1 MIKRM
6 QNALPLLLGYGFS
19 LLGDMVYIYGMNWFL
34 VEQTHQTELLGLI
47 NGISGIVLIV
57 ANVFAGPI
65 VDSFNRK
72 HMMIFADLLSGVTCF
87 MCAFLL
93 RDVVAGKLLLILTS
107 SVLNVSLAFNSPSA
121 KAVVPN
127 VIHESQIEPFNSV
140 QNTLSSTIKVVG
152 PLVGAL
158 LLKLHSNINGFILI
172 NGVSFVLSAL
182 LITTI
187 RYTERDSHKEKL
199 QILPKLKSGMAYV
212 RKKETILGLLVLIAT
227 INFFAEAYT
236 LSLPYLVKVSLD
248 LNGDWYSAV
257 ISIEAIGGIVGG
269 LLLALFNQKSGKNGY
284 YIDVLLLALSILIPG
299 IFRVYPA
306 LLFAA
311 FINGFF
317 GTRFNAK
324 VFTALQLITEND
336 YLGRV
341 FSILFIFSAL
351 LIPPADFLFGRVIPI
366 LGWNALILSAVGLA
380 LSSLLIWMRFI
391 RKLD

>member
-47 NGISGIVLIV
+47 NGISGMVLIA

-72 HMMIFADLLSGVTCF
+72 HMMIFADLLSGLTCF

-182 LITTI
+182 LISTI
-187 RYTERDSHKEKL
+187 RYTEKT
-199 QILPKLKSGMAYV
+199 II
-212 RKKETILGLLVLIAT
+212 KK
-227 INFFAEAYT
+227 NCR
-236 LSLPYLVKVSLD
+236 SCP
-248 LNGDWYSAV
+248 N
-257 ISIEAIGGIVGG
+257 
-269 LLLALFNQKSGKNGY
+269 
-284 YIDVLLLALSILIPG
+284 
-299 IFRVYPA
+299 
-306 LLFAA
+306 
-311 FINGFF
+311 
-317 GTRFNAK
+317 
-324 VFTALQLITEND
+324 
-336 YLGRV
+336 
-341 FSILFIFSAL
+341 
-351 LIPPADFLFGRVIPI
+351 
-366 LGWNALILSAVGLA
+366 
-380 LSSLLIWMRFI
+380 
-391 RKLD
+391 

>member
-47 NGISGIVLIV
+47 NGISGMVLIA

-72 HMMIFADLLSGVTCF
+72 HMMIFADLLSGLTCF

-140 QNTLSSTIKVVG
+140 QNTLSSTIKVIG

-182 LITTI
+182 LIATI
-187 RYTERDSHKEKL
+187 RYTEKNSHKEKL

-212 RKKETILGLLVLIAT
+212 RNKETILGLLVLIAT

-311 FINGFF
+311 FISGFF

-366 LGWNALILSAVGLA
+366 LGWNVLILSAIGLA